1 MNDQIQKQ
9 LGKTLWNI
17 ADTLRGAMNADD
29 FRDYML
35 SFLFLRYLS
44 DNYESAA
51 KRELGS
57 DYPRDADVAAER
69 ARLSALR
76 AERSEKVAKALQKAR
91 SIDDLEVDPPN
102 PQHAN
107 IATPLQL
114 WYRRNSD
121 DVAEFEKQM
130 RRKVHYVIQPPYL
143 WDNIADLARRQSDEL
158 LMTLHEGFKYI
169 ENESFQSTFGGLF
182 SEINLA
188 SEKLGRTYA
197 DRNAKLCTIITEIA
211 NGLANFS
218 SDVDALGDAYE
229 YLISQFAAG
238 SGKKAGEFYTPQQV
252 SDILSAIVTLDSQEP
267 ATGKKERLASVLD
280 FACGSGSLLLNVR
293 KRMGP
298 HGIGKIYGQ
307 EKNITTYNLARMN
320 MLLHGVKDTEFEIYH
335 GDTLNND
342 WDILRELNPAKKP
355 SFDAIV
361 ANPPFSLRWEPTEAM
376 SDDVRFKNHGLAP
389 KSAAD
394 FAFLL
399 HGFHYLKD
407 EGVMAII
414 LPHGVLFR
422 GGAEERI
429 RTKLLKDG
437 HIDTVIGLPA
447 NLFYST
453 GIPVCI
459 LVLKKCKKPDD
470 VLFINAAEHFEKGRR
485 QNRLREG
492 ADGKPNDIQKII
504 ETYQFR
510 REEDRYS
517 KRVSMER
524 IAEEGYNLNI
534 SRYISTAVAEAEI
547 DLDETHQ
554 ELVSIEDQIRE
565 ATSKHN
571 SFLRELGLPALPGA
585 E

>member
-1 MNDQIQKQ
+1 M
-9 LGKTLWNI
+9 
-17 ADTLRGAMNADD
+17 
-29 FRDYML
+29 
-35 SFLFLRYLS
+35 
-44 DNYESAA
+44 
-51 KRELGS
+51 
-57 DYPRDADVAAER
+57 
-69 ARLSALR
+69 
-76 AERSEKVAKALQKAR
+76 
-91 SIDDLEVDPPN
+91 
-102 PQHAN
+102 
-107 IATPLQL
+107 
-114 WYRRNSD
+114 
-121 DVAEFEKQM
+121 
-130 RRKVHYVIQPPYL
+130 
-143 WDNIADLARRQSDEL
+143 
-158 LMTLHEGFKYI
+158 
-169 ENESFQSTFGGLF
+169 
-182 SEINLA
+182 
-188 SEKLGRTYA
+188 
-197 DRNAKLCTIITEIA
+197 
-211 NGLANFS
+211 
-218 SDVDALGDAYE
+218 
-229 YLISQFAAG
+229 
-238 SGKKAGEFYTPQQV
+238 
-252 SDILSAIVTLDSQEP
+252 
-267 ATGKKERLASVLD
+267 
-280 FACGSGSLLLNVR
+280 
-293 KRMGP
+293 
-298 HGIGKIYGQ
+298 
-307 EKNITTYNLARMN
+307 
-320 MLLHGVKDTEFEIYH
+320 
-335 GDTLNND
+335 
-342 WDILRELNPAKKP
+342 
-355 SFDAIV
+355 

-470 VLFINAAEHFEKGRR
+470 VLFINAAEHFEKGKR

-510 REEDRYS
+510 KEEDRYS
-517 KRVSMER
+517 KRVSMEH

-547 DLDETHQ
+547 DLDATQQ
-554 ELVSIEDQIRE
+554 ELVAIEDQIRE

-571 SFLRELGLPALPGA
+571 SFLRELGLPVLPGT